1 MAIRLWLCKQILWSE
16 SLQED
21 CAVGWWTLTAKVLQ
35 SCPQDIGIW
44 LSEYGVALDLPML
57 PIFEE
62 SLRPQLLT
70 LGWQGVQEQ
79 HDGRFSCWKRERFK
93 DWNWMIEYPLYW
105 IMFFLPKSLPPQ
117 HHDFKDHLKKKQQQ
131 FFLGP
136 FQSLVWM
143 HVNAARM
150 AVSVTWA
157 ALLAAASVVEL
168 QPILAAVSR
177 QLQHSPHWSG
187 QLWLKTG
194 GLGRAGWMSNTELS
208 LCSTQKGRLRSS
220 ANLLFAAKAPR
231 WALMIWTGDGLDL
244 TALCLMLCEITLF
257 AIKQSNYIHRFKYS
271 TSLRINSFQ
280 RMCVNIWWKFSNS
293 DAQSTIRWSVCRK
306 AFLDRQWLP
315 K

>member
-1 MAIRLWLCKQILWSE
+1 MVWIFAGSFVQSDDGLWLPRYCRAVLKTLVFGYQSMVLHWIFPCFLSSRSLYDLNCWPLDGKVCKSNMMAGFPAGYVRD
-16 SLQED
+16 S
-21 CAVGWWTLTAKVLQ
+21 K
-35 SCPQDIGIW
+35 IGTEW
-44 LSEYGVALDLPML
+44 LNG
-57 PIFEE
+57 
-62 SLRPQLLT
+62 
-70 LGWQGVQEQ
+70 
-79 HDGRFSCWKRERFK
+79 
-93 DWNWMIEYPLYW
+93 PLYW
-105 IMFFLPKSLPPQ
+105 IMFYLPESLPPQ
-117 HHDFKDHLKKKQQQ
+117 HHDCKDHLKRKQQQ

-143 HVNAARM
+143 HLNAARM

-194 GLGRAGWMSNTELS
+194 GLGRAGWMSTSELS

-244 TALCLMLCEITLF
+244 KALCLMLCEITLF
-257 AIKQSNYIHRFKYS
+257 AIKRSNYTDSS
-271 TSLRINSFQ
+271 TVPAWGSIVSKECVWISHESFLIQ
-280 RMCVNIWWKFSNS
+280 MLN
-293 DAQSTIRWSVCRK
+293 Q
-306 AFLDRQWLP
+306 Q
-315 K
+315 